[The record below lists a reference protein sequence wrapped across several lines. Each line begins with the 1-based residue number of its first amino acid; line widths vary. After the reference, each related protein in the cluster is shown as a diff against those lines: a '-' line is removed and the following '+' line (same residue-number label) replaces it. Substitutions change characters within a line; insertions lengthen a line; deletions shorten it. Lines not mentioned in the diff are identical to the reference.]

1 MAASPTMRRCAWN
14 GWRPSVTP
22 ENAAE
27 KLAGCGGVLVP
38 GGFGER
44 GLEGKIAAVQ
54 YAREHGVPFWAS
66 VWACRWPWW
75 NTPATCS
82 A

>member
-1 MAASPTMRRCAWN
+1 M
-14 GWRPSVTP
+14 TP

-54 YAREHGVPFWAS
+54 YAREHGVPFWAF

-82 A
+82 V